1 MLNEIKG
8 CIQLKVTEK
17 EKGSLARVLLSCIEL
32 MDRSLTHSF
41 SPSHQIF
48 QVTMKAKFHRPGRLK
63 YTSEREKKSLYSLVV
78 SYWKINLCF
87 FKDESN
93 RVFVPEICQWHK

>member
-78 SYWKINLCF
+78 SY
-87 FKDESN
+87 
-93 RVFVPEICQWHK
+93 

>member
-17 EKGSLARVLLSCIEL
+17 EKGSLARVLLSCTEL

-78 SYWKINLCF
+78 SY
-87 FKDESN
+87 
-93 RVFVPEICQWHK
+93 